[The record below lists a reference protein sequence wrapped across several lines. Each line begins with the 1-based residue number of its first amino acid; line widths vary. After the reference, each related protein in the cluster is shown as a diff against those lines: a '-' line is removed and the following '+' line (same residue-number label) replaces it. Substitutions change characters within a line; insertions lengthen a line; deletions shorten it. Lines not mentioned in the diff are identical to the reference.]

1 MVAPTGRGI
10 LGLEVCM
17 TPRSMSEAEYL
28 AFEDAAA
35 EKHEYINGEV
45 WAMARPAPVLDGE
58 ALAREQRAHTIITTH
73 LGDTLRQALEGRPY
87 FVVSRD
93 QPPGVDDFD
102 PDLARVGGCPTDA
115 GPSTHPIA
123 LVEVLSQS
131 TEQHDR
137 GAKFAHY
144 RRLTSLQAYVL
155 VGQEPRRI
163 EVFHRTPAGWLLT
176 EAEVGGIRIECLD
189 VVLGVDEVYR
199 GLELLDAE

>member
-1 MVAPTGRGI
+1 MQ
-10 LGLEVCM
+10 

-35 EKHEYINGEV
+35 EKHEYLNGEV
-45 WAMARPAPVLDGE
+45 RPMARPAPVLDGE
-58 ALAREQRAHTIITTH
+58 ALAREQRAHTVVTTNI
-73 LGDTLRQALEGRPY
+73 GAALRQALEGRPY

-102 PDLARVGGCPTDA
+102 PDLAIVCGCPTDV

-144 RRLTSLQAYVL
+144 RRLPSLQAYVL

-199 GLELLDAE
+199 GLELLEAE